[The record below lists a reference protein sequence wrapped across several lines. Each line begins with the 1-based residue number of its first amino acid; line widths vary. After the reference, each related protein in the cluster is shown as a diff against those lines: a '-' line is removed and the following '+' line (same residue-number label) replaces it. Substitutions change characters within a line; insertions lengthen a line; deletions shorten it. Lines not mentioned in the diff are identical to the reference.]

1 MLSQRSG
8 PDQKMHPCAFFSRRL
23 NPAERNYDVGNRQLL
38 AVKLALEKW
47 RHWLEGTEQPFI
59 VWKDH
64 KNHAYIQTAKRLNSH
79 QARWALFFVR
89 FNFTLTYRPGSRN
102 MKPDTLSRMHHSPAD
117 APDPDTILPP
127 SGVLVAISWEIKSVI
142 REAQRTHP
150 NPGNPNRLFVTDP
163 VRSEDPFSGSIAHVS
178 PVTLATGEPC
188 PCSKVFLVVQYGGQ
202 HTGSCQPARSALWE
216 NRHIAWPTLVSHSF
230 GLRDRSAP
238 VPR

>member
-150 NPGNPNRLFVTDP
+150 DPGNPNRLFVTDP
-163 VRSEDPFSGSIAHVS
+163 VRSQVLQWVHSSRFACHPGYWRTLSLLKSVSGGPIWRPTHRIVSACTVCPLGKSSHRLADP
-178 PVTLATGEPC
+178 
-188 PCSKVFLVVQYGGQ
+188 
-202 HTGSCQPARSALWE
+202 
-216 NRHIAWPTLVSHSF
+216 
-230 GLRDRSAP
+230 GLT
-238 VPR
+238 